1 MGLRMTFL
9 ALRRLSRPAKGW
21 TLPPYT
27 PPDYTDDLSPV
38 DAGIGAQIKYWFGV
52 YLDEWLWENENID
65 KWESG
70 RFHPSRKR
78 TLITHLLK
86 KAWETYFP

>member
-27 PPDYTDDLSPV
+27 PPEYTDDLSPV

-65 KWESG
+65 KWDLAG
-70 RFHPSRKR
+70 F
-78 TLITHLLK
+78 THLERELLLLIC
-86 KAWETYFP
+86 